1 MLEEVAEE
9 LGWKVQRRMH
19 RKKGWDILWT
29 DQHILPDLLMR
40 MKPHQKVS
48 HFPGI
53 HVLARKNLLGLS
65 LMEMRSLAPQE
76 YNFFPKTWLLPSQFP
91 ELRREIES
99 QGSEPNIIIVKPEA
113 DCQGRGIFLAQGLEG
128 LIKGRHYVVQ

>member
-1 MLEEVAEE
+1 MLHVRLSDLVSKYEVLEEVADD
-9 LGWKVQRRMH
+9 LGWKVQKRMH
-19 RKKGWDILWT
+19 KKKGWDVLWT

-65 LMEMRSLAPQE
+65 LMEMRRIAPE
-76 YNFFPKTWLLPSQFP
+76 HYDFFPKTWLLPSQFP
-91 ELRREIES
+91 ELRR
-99 QGSEPNIIIVKPEA
+99 
-113 DCQGRGIFLAQGLEG
+113 
-128 LIKGRHYVVQ
+128 